1 MAIMHWHVGTFSRK
15 GDEET
20 SSFLMLFPE
29 MQSILSAK
37 AKEEGAVPAPTL
49 RPTLQTHPL

>member
-37 AKEEGAVPAPTL
+37 AKEEFSHVPVAHL
-49 RPTLQTHPL
+49 DS